1 MITNKIIETLEPFLL
16 KWHNKIQINDVIR
29 KTAVLIFP
37 FVLIEQIENSCRK
50 IQINGIIIMVIFSI
64 KKLVN

>member
-50 IQINGIIIMVIFSI
+50 IQHYNYGYF
-64 KKLVN
+64 

>member
-16 KWHNKIQINDVIR
+16 KQHNKIQINDVIR

-50 IQINGIIIMVIFSI
+50 IQINGTIIMVIFSI

>member
-16 KWHNKIQINDVIR
+16 RCHRRIQFNVVIR

-50 IQINGIIIMVIFSI
+50 IQHYNYGYF
-64 KKLVN
+64 

>member
-16 KWHNKIQINDVIR
+16 KWHNKIQFNDVIR

-37 FVLIEQIENSCRK
+37 LVLIEQIENSCRR
-50 IQINGIIIMVIFSI
+50 IQINGTIIMVIFSI